1 MPKMSPH
8 QKREIQARV
17 RAFNTS
23 GFSTKLHGSVCYY
36 YQSFVGRDFKGWTQM
51 ALFILGPYLS
61 DGQKE
66 VLLAYSKVSIAITV
80 ECVRL
85 FYVSLGV
92 KNRILRL
99 LQTSV
104 VG

>member
-1 MPKMSPH
+1 MPNVSAV

-36 YQSFVGRDFKGWTQM
+36 YQSFVGRDFKGWMQM
-51 ALFILGPYLS
+51 ALFIISPYLS

-66 VLLAYSKVSIAITV
+66 VLVALSKVSIKLLSTCNVCDYYISYIV
-80 ECVRL
+80 GVQNCVL
-85 FYVSLGV
+85 
-92 KNRILRL
+92 
-99 LQTSV
+99 
-104 VG
+104 

>member
-1 MPKMSPH
+1 MPNMSAA

-36 YQSFVGRDFKGWTQM
+36 YQSFVGRDFKGWMQM
-51 ALFILGPYLS
+51 ALFIISPYLS

-66 VLLAYSKVSIAITV
+66 VLIALSKVSINAV
-80 ECVRL
+80 
-85 FYVSLGV
+85 
-92 KNRILRL
+92 NM
-99 LQTSV
+99 
-104 VG
+104 

>member
-1 MPKMSPH
+1 MPKMSPQ

-23 GFSTKLHGSVCYY
+23 GFNTKLQGGSVCYY

-51 ALFILGPYLS
+51 ALFILSPYLS

-66 VLLAYSKVSIAITV
+66 VLLVFSKVSIAI
-80 ECVRL
+80 
-85 FYVSLGV
+85 
-92 KNRILRL
+92 NM
-99 LQTSV
+99 
-104 VG
+104 